1 MNIKLWSMFFALVLV
16 AGCATTPPPITGRPE
31 LLNFLSDAKTTKEE
45 VITTLGQPSGK
56 FEREKIL
63 TYRLGFKTGNKGFYV
78 VEQQP
83 GMPIEDNWADAKY
96 SLVLV
101 FDEKNVLRKH
111 SLVEVR

>member
-1 MNIKLWSMFFALVLV
+1 MLFALVLA
-16 AGCATTPPPITGRPE
+16 AGCATTRPPVMGRPD
-31 LLNFLSDAKTTKEE
+31 LLNFLADSKTTKEE

-78 VEQQP
+78 VEQHP
-83 GMPIEDNWADAKY
+83 GMPIEENWADAKY

-101 FDEKNVLRKH
+101 FDENDVLRKH